1 MLQVFH
7 NDRFVEYMLNPA
19 SLHGATMRRVAL
31 IETDDPQEAY
41 QLTNNINNSWIENS
55 KVPPTGF
62 DPIKG
67 VRSTSVGDMIVKGT
81 PGDPGSKHL
90 VVEPLGFRE
99 LTRDEICSL
108 TYALPLIRR
117 RS

>member
-7 NDRFVEYMLNPA
+7 NDRFIEYILNPE

-31 IETDDPQEAY
+31 VETDDPQEAY
-41 QLTNNINNSWIENS
+41 HRTNNIDHNWIENS
-55 KVPPTGF
+55 KVQPTGI
-62 DPIKG
+62 DPIRG
-67 VRSTSVGDMIVKGT
+67 ARSTSVGDMIVEGT

-99 LTRDEICSL
+99 LTRDEICFL
-108 TYALPLIRR
+108 TYALPQ
-117 RS
+117 